1 SVEDMHEIKIL
12 VAILQVFH
20 LLPSTAGVLL
30 DDLVGSVVNLE
41 VHLCRRES
49 SPFRKPLFKFLNRY
63 PTESVMYFIKRIDST
78 HYMRIFTHALSSPEC
93 SPLREALV
101 AQSSTL
107 VELLRDFCAKTASYS
122 SSSSSNSAQGNS
134 NTSDNNNAEENSD
147 SMAVDSQ
154 GAQDHNDSQGNKS
167 SAVTG
172 DMVSKRLYVAMSAI
186 TMVYA
191 NLQFHPLWLEE
202 RSDLLQ
208 ALMATWT
215 AAHPLDMA
223 ANKSSR
229 LAKPVLLELI
239 VRCLLVATRAMN
251 SPPAVLFKL
260 LEIAGRSIDV
270 IDVSFVFQ
278 YVWSE
283 LIVKWPIS
291 KRREILSSFLVRL
304 SDTNVSD
311 ESNAILLQHL
321 VNPMV
326 ATVFTLPEI
335 SVSDASDPNSATS
348 AVRSL
353 PQEQRGI
360 DLLRGQ
366 VIHLI
371 NQRVWAV
378 HMPNN
383 AQPSSIKRA
392 SVRLELV
399 QLSSILIRHAA
410 NAVADQR
417 KDIIK
422 FGWNYIRN
430 DDIMIKNASY
440 VLVAQFIAAFDTPPK
455 IILQAYSSL
464 LKAHQV
470 ESRFLVRQA
479 LDILLPVLPIR
490 LMPSAPQQAAG
501 AEGGGPAGSLPAWVV
516 LAKRILIDNSASLA
530 HTTHVYQLIA
540 GHPEIFLPYRAQFAT
555 NLVGILQKMCL
566 THSAT
571 TETRT
576 LALDI
581 MDLFLKW
588 HTMLEDSSKTGGGR
602 GAEASEAQ
610 KPRNGN
616 NA

>member
-1 SVEDMHEIKIL
+1 
-12 VAILQVFH
+12 
-20 LLPSTAGVLL
+20 
-30 DDLVGSVVNLE
+30 
-41 VHLCRRES
+41 
-49 SPFRKPLFKFLNRY
+49 
-63 PTESVMYFIKRIDST
+63 
-78 HYMRIFTHALSSPEC
+78 
-93 SPLREALV
+93 
-101 AQSSTL
+101 
-107 VELLRDFCAKTASYS
+107 
-122 SSSSSNSAQGNS
+122 
-134 NTSDNNNAEENSD
+134 
-147 SMAVDSQ
+147 
-154 GAQDHNDSQGNKS
+154 
-167 SAVTG
+167 
-172 DMVSKRLYVAMSAI
+172 
-186 TMVYA
+186 
-191 NLQFHPLWLEE
+191 
-202 RSDLLQ
+202 
-208 ALMATWT
+208 
-215 AAHPLDMA
+215 
-223 ANKSSR
+223 
-229 LAKPVLLELI
+229 
-239 VRCLLVATRAMN
+239 
-251 SPPAVLFKL
+251 
-260 LEIAGRSIDV
+260 IDV
-270 IDVSFVFQ
+270 IDISFVYQ

-291 KRREILSSFLVRL
+291 KRREVLSAFLVRL
-304 SDTNVSD
+304 SDPSISD

-335 SVSDASDPNSATS
+335 AVSEASDSSAIPS
-348 AVRSL
+348 ASAASRSL
-353 PQEQRGI
+353 SQEQRGV
-360 DLLRGQ
+360 DLLCGQ

-490 LMPSAPQQAAG
+490 LMPSTPQGPNTEAA
-501 AEGGGPAGSLPAWVV
+501 GGPAGGLPAWVV

-540 GHPEIFLPYRAQFAT
+540 GHPAIFFPYRAQFAT

-588 HTMLEDSSKTGGGR
+588 HTMLED
-602 GAEASEAQ
+602 GA
-610 KPRNGN
+610 N
-616 NA
+616 